1 MLLYFCKLG
10 CYMHGELIKLFVSW
24 YGRRGRSRSP
34 RRSPTPGDKRPSI
47 SEGLKSRLGPRVDDQ
62 PLPNKGRLRS
72 RSSSRSR
79 SRGFSLSRSP
89 NAVSPKHQGIA
100 ARASLSRSS
109 SPSGQQGLVSYGD
122 ASPDILKW
130 GSLERAFLSWKRRAA
145 IFTMFKLCWRGV
157 YAASLNWGPNE
168 LSYVSFSASI

>member
-1 MLLYFCKLG
+1 MLLYFCKLR
-10 CYMHGELIKLFVSW
+10 CYMHGELIRLFVSW

-34 RRSPTPGDKRPSI
+34 RRSPSPGDKRPSI

-79 SRGFSLSRSP
+79 SREFSLSRSP

-122 ASPDILKW
+122 ASPDILK
-130 GSLERAFLSWKRRAA
+130 
-145 IFTMFKLCWRGV
+145 
-157 YAASLNWGPNE
+157 
-168 LSYVSFSASI
+168 